1 MVKEFDFFFF
11 QHGKSCIKMQLDYR
25 HVEMENILGGLG
37 VYRKKL
43 VKLVSLLRRLFNWNR
58 LKSPEILNKVEV
70 VNANSRHR

>member
-43 VKLVSLLRRLFNWNR
+43 VKLVSLLRRLFN
-58 LKSPEILNKVEV
+58 
-70 VNANSRHR
+70 